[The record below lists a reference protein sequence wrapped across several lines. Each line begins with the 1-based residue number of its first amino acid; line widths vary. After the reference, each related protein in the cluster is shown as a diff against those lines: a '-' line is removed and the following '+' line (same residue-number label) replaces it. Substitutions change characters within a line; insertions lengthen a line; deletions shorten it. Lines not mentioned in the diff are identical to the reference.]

1 VGRLAQLLKPP
12 TTAALTPTSKNVL
25 VLSGGG
31 VYGAAQAGMLKA
43 LVASGYRPDAI
54 VGVSAGALNGSF
66 IASEYSVARAIELV
80 DIWCSVDRKAVFPSG
95 ALSQVVHLIAGRDAV
110 QSAKGVRQL
119 VERFAPVSLEDCE
132 IPVHVGATDLTTGI
146 CRWWS
151 EGESVSRLCASAA
164 LPGVVP
170 PVVIDGERFVDGG
183 VVANVPLSRASE
195 IGATHVVVLDVS
207 TVERDQS
214 TPDSALAVLLRA
226 FAHTR
231 QALQH
236 HELRS
241 LPEHVSLLHIHAPLP
256 SLMPSDFSRSR
267 ELATIGE
274 QAVVDALESLHH
286 GFSVQTLSDSHV
298 QDSSSGYS
306 LRARTRAVSQR
317 LRRGMSAPSTTPD
330 TTPTPTAS
338 AIHQR
343 L

>member
-1 VGRLAQLLKPP
+1 VGRLTRSLKQS
-12 TTAALTPTSKNVL
+12 AALSSTQGPKNVL

-31 VYGAAQAGMLKA
+31 VYGAAQAGMLQA

-66 IASEYSVARAIELV
+66 IASEYSEARAAELV

-95 ALSQVVHLIAGRDAV
+95 ALAQVMHLIAGRDSV

-119 VERFAPVSLEDCE
+119 VERFAPVTLESCE
-132 IPVHVGATDLTTGI
+132 IQVHVGATDLATGA
-146 CRWWS
+146 CRWWNT
-151 EGESVSRLCASAA
+151 GESVSRLCASAA

-170 PVVIDGERFVDGG
+170 PVVIDSERFIDGG
-183 VVANVPLSRASE
+183 VVANVPLSRATE
-195 IGATHVVVLDVS
+195 IGATHIVVLDVS

-231 QALQH
+231 HALQH
-236 HELRS
+236 HEIRA

-256 SLMPSDFSRSR
+256 ALMPSDFSRSR
-267 ELATIGE
+267 ELATLGE
-274 QAVVDALESLHH
+274 QAVRDALGSLHQ
-286 GFSVQTLSDSHV
+286 GFATPHTDDSVQEKNPSAPL
-298 QDSSSGYS
+298 
-306 LRARTRAVSQR
+306 LKRAREMSQR
-317 LRRGMSAPSTTPD
+317 LLRGMSAPSTTPE
-330 TTPTPTAS
+330 TTPARTAS
-338 AIHQR
+338 ATRHR